1 MPISS
6 TAAVIPS
13 RTASIILLA
22 SVFLVAGC
30 GLVYELVAG
39 AVSSYIMGDA
49 VTQFSLVIGVFL
61 CAMGLGAYA
70 AKFIN
75 GDLLRIFVEI
85 EIWVG
90 LVGGISSV
98 AMFAVSALA
107 DQLFPVFFYSL
118 CAAIGILIGIE
129 IPLLIRIL
137 KSRGSISAAL
147 SHVLALDYF
156 GALAGAIV
164 FPLLVLPYLGLS
176 RASLVFGLMN
186 LGVAAA
192 GIALL
197 RERRFGPGLRLAVVF
212 VLLGITLVYSSR
224 LVGFLEDLLYQ
235 DSIVYARSTAY
246 QRIVLTRWRDDIR
259 LYLNGNIQFSAIDE
273 ARYHEALVLP
283 AMAACP
289 RPASIL
295 ILGGGDGM
303 AAREVLKFEQVQ
315 RIVLVDLDPEMTRLG
330 RERPELVALN
340 QGALKEPRLTV
351 INADAFQYVEDSREF
366 FDVIIV
372 DLPDPNNENLAKLY
386 TTAFYALCAKRLAAA
401 GVMVTQATSPFF
413 APEAFARILRTIGAA
428 VPATAPSGRLLPRA
442 YHVNVPSF
450 GEWGFIIAGREPVR
464 PQNLVV
470 NVPARFLNTPTLQA
484 MFVFSQDLIP
494 DREVRINRL
503 DEPVLYE
510 YYKRGWGRFHE

>member
-1 MPISS
+1 MKTSS
-6 TAAVIPS
+6 PTAAIPS

-39 AVSSYIMGDA
+39 AVASYIMGDA

-61 CAMGLGAYA
+61 CAMGLGSYL
-70 AKFIN
+70 AKFVT
-75 GDLLRIFVEI
+75 GDLLRVFVEI
-85 EIWVG
+85 EIWIG

-107 DQLFPVFFYSL
+107 ESVFPAFFFTLSAL
-118 CAAIGILIGIE
+118 IGIMIGIE

-137 KSRGSISAAL
+137 KAGGPVSAAL

-156 GALAGAIV
+156 GALVGAIL

-176 RASLVFGLMN
+176 RSSLVFGLMN
-186 LGVAAA
+186 LAVAAI
-192 GIALL
+192 GLALL
-197 RERRFGPGLRLAVVF
+197 RERRLGPGIRLAVVF
-212 VLLGITLVYSSR
+212 VLLGVTLVFSGR

-235 DSIVYARSTAY
+235 DNIVYARSTPY

-273 ARYHEALVLP
+273 ARYHESLVLP
-283 AMAACP
+283 AMAARP

-303 AAREVLKFEQVQ
+303 AAREVLKHDGVR

-330 RERPELVALN
+330 RERAELVALN
-340 QGALKEPRLTV
+340 RGALKDPRLTV
-351 INADAFQYVEDSREF
+351 VNQDAFQYVEDSREF
-366 FDVIIV
+366 FDVIII
-372 DLPDPNNENLAKLY
+372 DLPDPNSEGLAKLY
-386 TTAFYALCAKRLAAA
+386 ATAFYRLCARRLTQG
-401 GVMVTQATSPFF
+401 GVLVTQATSPFF
-413 APEAFARILRTIGAA
+413 APEAFTCILRTMEAA
-428 VPATAPSGRLLPRA
+428 VPEDAPAGGLYPLP

-450 GEWGFIIAGREPVR
+450 GEWGFIMAARR
-464 PQNLVV
+464 PIRPETLEVA
-470 NVPARFLNTPTLQA
+470 VPTRFLNTHTLRA
-484 MFVFSQDLIP
+484 MFVFSQDMQP
-494 DREVRINRL
+494 DREVDINRL
-503 DEPVLYE
+503 DQPVLFE
-510 YYKRGWGRFHE
+510 YYKRGWARFHE

>member
-413 APEAFARILRTIGAA
+413 APEAFACILRTMGAA
-428 VPATAPSGRLLPRA
+428 VPETAPSGRLLPRA

>member
-413 APEAFARILRTIGAA
+413 APEAFACILRTIGAA

>member
-1 MPISS
+1 MSISS
-6 TAAVIPS
+6 TAAAIPS

-39 AVSSYIMGDA
+39 AVSSYIIGDA

-70 AKFIN
+70 AKFIR

-107 DQLFPVFFYSL
+107 EQIFPVFFYSL
-118 CAAIGILIGIE
+118 CALIGILIGIE

-137 KSRGSISAAL
+137 KTRGPVSAAL

-156 GALAGAIV
+156 GALTGAIL

-176 RASLVFGLMN
+176 RSSLVFGLLN
-186 LGVAAA
+186 LAVAAA
-192 GIALL
+192 GLGLL
-197 RERRFGPGLRLAVVF
+197 KERRVGPGLRLAMAF
-212 VLLGITLVYSSR
+212 VLLGATLAYSAR

-235 DSIVYARSTAY
+235 DSIVYARSTPY
-246 QRIVLTRWRDDIR
+246 QRIVLTRWRDDVR

-283 AMAACP
+283 AMAASP
-289 RPASIL
+289 RPKTVL

-303 AAREVLKFEQVQ
+303 AAREVLKFTQVQ
-315 RIVLVDLDPEMTRLG
+315 RIILVDLDPEMTRLG

-340 QGALKEPRLTV
+340 RGALKEPRLTV
-351 INADAFQYVEDSREF
+351 VNEDAFKYVERSREF

-372 DLPDPNNENLAKLY
+372 DLPDPNTESLAKLY
-386 TTAFYALCAKRLAAA
+386 TTAFYTLCARRLATG
-401 GVMVTQATSPFF
+401 GVMATQATSPFF
-413 APEAFARILRTIGAA
+413 APEAFACILRTMGAA
-428 VPATAPSGRLLPRA
+428 VPEGAPSGRLHPRG

-450 GEWGFIIAGREPVR
+450 GEWGFVIAGREPVR
-464 PQNLVV
+464 PQMQAV
-470 NVPARFLNTPTLQA
+470 NVPTRLLNTPTLQA
-484 MFVFSQDLIP
+484 MFVFSQDLVP
-494 DREVRINRL
+494 DPEVRINRL
-503 DEPVLYE
+503 DQPVLYE